1 MDTNLAHRI
10 LQNAPVGSPAWNNA
24 RAALTAEHLS
34 AMSRAP
40 ASSGRLAGYRSAQIA
55 NDAGDYYATRDAIR
69 GRAQS

>member
-34 AMSRAP
+34 AIGRAP
-40 ASSGRLAGYRSAQIA
+40 ASTGRLSGYRSAQIA
-55 NDAGDYYATRDAIR
+55 NDAGDYYATRDA
-69 GRAQS
+69 RAGI

>member
-34 AMSRAP
+34 AIGRAP
-40 ASSGRLAGYRSAQIA
+40 ASTGRLSGYRTAVVA
-55 NDAGDYYATRDAIR
+55 NDALDYYATRDA
-69 GRAQS
+69 RAGI